1 MNTYDSIIEKIAQKL
16 KAGSKVE
23 EIVKDVIE
31 NIHKELNY
39 EINVG
44 FLHDTFDELNTLRL
58 NVYSYS
64 NKEELQEA
72 FQNTLDEYK
81 IDTSNFIFV
90 DALEVLSMSDKLIK
104 IDNKSY
110 CVKIG
115 FILDILLEYKNAI
128 SKYKEI
134 SSLSVLLGGI
144 ATYRN
149 SDIADCINPRISSLD
164 DAIYLNNN
172 SVSTILAKKLL
183 TDFKFES
190 YDMDFAF
197 CSLEFIGK
205 ENINLDLINE
215 EKLDTILN
223 IRKFLNAST
232 PLKIEDFYKSAQIS
246 LMSLFKKYNW
256 IDMLM
261 NYKPKISKSTV
272 MCSIDIIMECYLD
285 MPKSSM
291 YNKCF
296 IKPIQIKTH
305 FFDIPIYEYRTT
317 ENVKLHPIFENE
329 QELKII
335 SRII

>member
-1 MNTYDSIIEKIAQKL
+1 MDTYSLVMEKIAQKL
-16 KAGSKVE
+16 KAGRKVE

-31 NIHKELNY
+31 NMNKELNY
-39 EINVG
+39 EIDVR
-44 FLHDTFDELNTLRL
+44 FLHDTFDELNNLRL
-58 NVYSYS
+58 NAYSYS
-64 NKEELQEA
+64 NKEELKEA
-72 FQNTLDEYK
+72 FYNTLDEYK
-81 IDTSNFIFV
+81 IDTSNFILV
-90 DALEVLSMSDKLIK
+90 DALKVLSMSDKLIK
-104 IDNKSY
+104 IDNKTY

-115 FILDILLEYKNAI
+115 FILDTLSEYRNAI
-128 SKYKEI
+128 SKYKKI

-183 TDFKFES
+183 TDFKYES
-190 YDMDFAF
+190 YNMDFVF
-197 CSLEFIGK
+197 YSLEFIGK

-215 EKLDTILN
+215 EKLDTIFS
-223 IRKFLNAST
+223 IRKFLNASI

-246 LMSLFKKYNW
+246 LMSFYKKYNSL
-256 IDMLM
+256 DMIM
-261 NYKPKISKSTV
+261 GYKPKLSKLSV

-296 IKPIQIKTH
+296 TKPIQIKTH
-305 FFDIPIYEYRTT
+305 FFDTPIYEYRTA
-317 ENVKLHPIFENE
+317 ENIKLHPIFENE